1 MHTIKQT
8 KIISDDLIDCIK
20 SGAEAYLDINKVTD
34 KDIVNALQKM
44 DNKKYSLTKSLN
56 RLLND
61 RYDSSDCCNAIQ
73 IALYDDII
81 YEM

>member
-1 MHTIKQT
+1 MYAIKQT

-20 SGAEAYLDINKVTD
+20 SGAESYLDIKKVTD
-34 KDIVNALQKM
+34 DDIVKALQKM
-44 DNKKYSLTKSLN
+44 DNKKYNVTKSLN
-56 RLLND
+56 RLLNFE
-61 RYDSSDCCNAIQ
+61 YDASDCCNVIQ

>member
-20 SGAEAYLDINKVTD
+20 SGAEDYLDINKVTD

-44 DNKKYSLTKSLN
+44 DDKKYSLTKSLN

-61 RYDSSDCCNAIQ
+61 RYEASDCCNAMQ

>member
-20 SGAEAYLDINKVTD
+20 SGAECYLDITKVTD
-34 KDIVNALQKM
+34 DDIVEALQKM
-44 DNKKYSLTKSLN
+44 DDKKYSVTKSLN
-56 RLLND
+56 RLLNFG
-61 RYDSSDCCNAIQ
+61 YDSSDCCNVIQ